1 MNKTSNKLKN
11 VTLIAGI
18 AFITALSTGCSSLP
32 TANGAS
38 SFAFGKLYTMQ
49 EALAQASINCNDES
63 TRNRA
68 ISWAS
73 NGFQDLNQS
82 FTHMEKDSD
91 EYVNT
96 RVLMNHLG
104 TISRRT
110 KDVGSLCENIKTATT
125 ATGQYMVAMGINS
138 TVVASR

>member
-1 MNKTSNKLKN
+1 MKKTTKKLKN
-11 VTLIAGI
+11 ITLIAGI

-32 TANGAS
+32 TANGGS

-49 EALAQASINCNDES
+49 EALTHASINCNDEV

-68 ISWAS
+68 ISWAT

-82 FTHMEKDSD
+82 SAYMDQGSD

-104 TISRRT
+104 TVSRRT
-110 KDVGSLCENIKTATT
+110 KDVGTICENIKTATT